1 VDNLLVPVCL
11 SATHVGWGAVRLEP
25 VFMQTGEAAGVAAT
39 LAIRQNRS
47 PAQLNP
53 DGLIRELCKRRFMIS
68 FFNDVDVS
76 SDDPRVAAAQYF
88 GTKGFFADYNARL
101 DEPLTEGVR
110 ALWQEMR
117 DPGKLAAAVH
127 AAEAK
132 DSSRTGTRRGDFL
145 LQLWN
150 QLPQP

>member
-1 VDNLLVPVCL
+1 
-11 SATHVGWGAVRLEP
+11 
-25 VFMQTGEAAGVAAT
+25 MQTGEAAGVAAT

-88 GTKGFFADYNARL
+88 GTKGFFASYDAKL
-101 DEPLTEGVR
+101 DTPLTESVK
-110 ALWQEMR
+110 AVWQDGFKQLR
-117 DPGKLAAAVH
+117 QGTLDTARLAVAVH
-127 AAEAK
+127 MAEAM
-132 DSSRTGTRRGDFL
+132 DSPRTGTRRGDFL